1 MSPRGPL
8 LLRSWLPGVLVALA
22 LGAALAAPG
31 FAAAANPLIGQWHL
45 DDVGSG
51 STAADSSG
59 RGNDLTIENQINS
72 PIVPGF
78 FGSAYQF
85 ANSLDLRR
93 DGVALQ
99 AAQVTVMAWVKS
111 TSPGVSTYIVAEG
124 GDSGCNGA
132 SYALQTGATGVRF
145 YAWAGPGA
153 SVTATAESSGIWD
166 GNWHAIAGTYDGT
179 SVHLYVDGAEVGSGA
194 AGPVGGIDY
203 GLSNQDFTVGRFPP
217 QACSGFN
224 YTGAIDEVRVYNEAL
239 NAAQINQ
246 LQTATGPNPPIL
258 GGGSTTTTTSSTTS
272 AATSTVTTTSAA
284 PPPRGAAPAIPSATL
299 SAAPTT
305 VGRDLVLNAA
315 GSSPGSSYTFS
326 LGSDGKTVATCPAA
340 DPVLNA
346 IVLRP
351 VSTAASVTVHTAAG
365 LSATATTS
373 FTVAAPSSLPAL
385 AVPKGFANP
394 LHGPVAG
401 GPIGQVAVA
410 AVQCTPPGGAPSST
424 AKSPP
429 ARQVGP
435 GDTAVTEADPSRCTT
450 EVQIGIVSGLGCFS
464 PVSAGNPLPPAEA
477 ALLCKYER
485 TCGMLSQL
493 KTSYEAIAAT
503 AGAAAH
509 QSALGDSLA
518 NGEVLS
524 DVIYQSN
531 QPVRIDGVEIDPVN
545 GGVIVLAAAGLSS
558 TGFWKAHSAYLLS
571 SDAVVKIAGLPV
583 SLHVPDYGAAYTQ
596 AKGVANCAQGFEQT
610 GDPGCLGQVNLSVP
624 NLTTLPSVDGPIDLS
639 VSPEDFGVELGEF
652 SIPQNVAPLPFLPDL
667 PLTGTVKVTL
677 SSLDSASMT
686 IHVALPGLLSDGN
699 GHGLTGDTTLTLT
712 NQHTLQ
718 LDSLHIL
725 VPSLAQIGLSRL
737 KNLEFTYM
745 RANEL
750 FDGKATIDLSDA
762 LNGVINAELAFE
774 HGDFQHAHV
783 DYTANQGGG
792 YGPLGP
798 GIFITYVGADLFV
811 DPTRVVGAARVS
823 IGPAVTATGCGGLGV
838 DGTITLA
845 FGTPWSIDSSGN
857 VQVVCNNF
865 GYNSQFHADGNG
877 NVSFGFGLD
886 YPIPGLG
893 DAKGEVVGQVYSNF
907 SDVFEAQLDGELVAS
922 FGVKECAG
930 PFCGNFGFNASAT
943 GTISLGLAHGRLV
956 GGAGVCAKLGIT
968 FPDPVGFQG
977 FDVGAGTSDLPGAI
991 ATAGSQSIAAAI
1003 ASKLQ
1008 ILADNCNL
1016 TPWRLL
1022 PAPAGFARAH
1032 AHAAQATPLTFNVA
1046 PRTKMQV
1053 IGLQGSGDAP
1063 QVTVTGPG
1071 GKKVQTL
1078 GEGIGISGDA
1088 LIIRQPVSNQT
1099 LIEIPAAAAGPW
1111 TLTPMPGSAPISRVQ
1126 TAIQLP
1132 DPMIKARVTGS
1143 GLRRVLHY
1151 SLHPQPGLSVAF
1163 REGVDRGAHQIG
1175 LASRPRGALAF
1186 TPAIGSGAPRT
1197 IIATITRNGQVET
1210 SQIVARYRPGSN
1222 RPGRASHIHVAD
1234 THAGWT
1240 ISFRPGAFATEQLV
1254 TIRFVDGTQILLAAL
1269 RGQRSVTVPPSV
1281 DSTRPVGIEVVA
1293 LRGQVR
1299 GAPAIVTARA
1309 ARRR

>member
-1 MSPRGPL
+1 M
-8 LLRSWLPGVLVALA
+8 
-22 LGAALAAPG
+22 
-31 FAAAANPLIGQWHL
+31 
-45 DDVGSG
+45 
-51 STAADSSG
+51 
-59 RGNDLTIENQINS
+59 
-72 PIVPGF
+72 
-78 FGSAYQF
+78 
-85 ANSLDLRR
+85 
-93 DGVALQ
+93 
-99 AAQVTVMAWVKS
+99 
-111 TSPGVSTYIVAEG
+111 
-124 GDSGCNGA
+124 
-132 SYALQTGATGVRF
+132 
-145 YAWAGPGA
+145 
-153 SVTATAESSGIWD
+153 WD

-179 SVHLYVDGAEVGSGA
+179 SVHLYVDGTEVGSA
-194 AGPVGGIDY
+194 APGPVGGIDY
-203 GLSNQDFTVGRFPP
+203 NLANQDFTVGTFPS
-217 QACSGFN
+217 CNGFN
-224 YTGAIDEVRVYNEAL
+224 YSGAIDEVRVYDEAL
-239 NAAQINQ
+239 SAAQINQ
-246 LQTATGPNPPIL
+246 LQTATGPNPPVL
-258 GGGSTTTTTSSTTS
+258 GGGTTSTTTSSTTS
-272 AATSTVTTTSAA
+272 ASNSTSAATSTAA
-284 PPPRGAAPAIPSATL
+284 TATAGPLPGGPRPALPSATL

-305 VGRDLVLNAA
+305 IGHDLVLNAS

-326 LGSDGKTVATCPAA
+326 LGTDGRTQATCPAA

-346 IVLRP
+346 VVLRP
-351 VSTAASVTVHTAAG
+351 VSTVASVTVHTAAG
-365 LSATATTS
+365 LSATATTP
-373 FTVAAPSSLPAL
+373 FTVAAPSSLPTL
-385 AVPKGFANP
+385 AVPKGFATP

-424 AKSPP
+424 GKSPP

-435 GDTAVTEADPSRCTT
+435 GDTAATELNPSQCTT

-464 PVSAGNPLPPAEA
+464 PVSASNPLPAAEA

-485 TCGMLSQL
+485 TCGMLAQL
-493 KTSYEAIAAT
+493 RTLDEAAAVG
-503 AGAAAH
+503 AGAAAAH
-509 QSALGDSLA
+509 QSVTGGSLT
-518 NGEVLS
+518 NGPVLS
-524 DVIYQSN
+524 DVIYQSS
-531 QPVRIDGVEIDPVN
+531 QPVRVDGVEIDPVN
-545 GGVIVLAAAGLSS
+545 GGVIVLAAAGLAD

-596 AKGVANCAQGFEQT
+596 AKGAANCAQNIEQT
-610 GDPGCLGQVNLSVP
+610 GDPGCLGKVNLSVP
-624 NLTTLPSVDGPIDLS
+624 NLTNLPSVDGPIDLS
-639 VSPEDFGVELGEF
+639 VSPQDLGVELGEF

-712 NQHTLQ
+712 NLHTLQ

-811 DPTRVVGAARVS
+811 NPTRVVGAARVS

-845 FGTPWSIDSSGN
+845 FGTPWSIDSMGN
-857 VQVVCNNF
+857 VQVVCNDF
-865 GYNSQFHADGNG
+865 GYNSMFHADGNG
-877 NVSFGFGLD
+877 NVAFGFGLD

-943 GTISLGLAHGRLV
+943 GTISLGVAHGKLV
-956 GGAGVCAKLGIT
+956 GGAGVCAKLGVT

-991 ATAGSQSIAAAI
+991 ATAGTQSIAAAI

-1022 PAPAGFARAH
+1022 PAPAGFARVH
-1032 AHAAQATPLTFNVA
+1032 ARGAQATPLSFAVA
-1046 PRTKMQV
+1046 PHTKMQV

-1063 QVTVTGPG
+1063 QVALTGPAG
-1071 GKKVQTL
+1071 QKLQTL

-1088 LIIRQPVSNQT
+1088 LVIRQPVSNQT
-1099 LIEIPAAAAGPW
+1099 LIEIPAAAAGRW

-1126 TAIQLP
+1126 TATQLP

-1143 GLRRVLHY
+1143 GLRRALHY

-1163 REGVDRGAHQIG
+1163 REGVDRGAHPIG
-1175 LASRPRGALAF
+1175 VAKGGRGTLAF
-1186 TPAIGSGAPRT
+1186 TPAIGSAPRT
-1197 IIATITRNGQVET
+1197 IIATISRNGQVQT
-1210 SQIVARYRPGSN
+1210 SLVVGRYRAGSN
-1222 RPGRASHIHVAD
+1222 RPGRASRIHVAH
-1234 THAGWT
+1234 TGAGWV
-1240 ISFRPGAFATEQLV
+1240 ISFRPGAFATEHLV
-1254 TIRFVDGTQILLAAL
+1254 TIRFLDGTQILLAAL
-1269 RGQRSVTVPPSV
+1269 RGQRSLTVRPSV
-1281 DSTRPVGIEVVA
+1281 DSTRPVGIQVVA
-1293 LRGQVR
+1293 LRGEVR
-1299 GAPAIVTARA
+1299 GLPATVTARA